1 MGAHI
6 GFSIPM
12 ARLSGGS
19 VGYCFKGE
27 HTLTSSVQRR
37 FASTTKGKTLSHKNP
52 EIILLQNYH
61 LKIEWVSS
69 NKEKP
74 QSIAKIHKTLIDDFS
89 NSPYKALFQLAF
101 VSEKNKL
108 SANLE
113 FWKKFAG
120 LYTETLRM
128 SESLEILREKQTVTV
143 EKTVL
148 RDLCNKAPYFQ
159 GFEYLNTDC
168 LDYHWNQLN
177 KFFRKEI
184 KKHIGSV
191 ESFFLKYSPDVHL
204 VGKIYFHLVEQ
215 KSKSSSFAFMATY
228 SVGLNKKKQAQHRP
242 LRYALSEFEND
253 QDKLL
258 ELLSTVSIASKDSEF
273 LKNLLDSGEL
283 FYPLNFSPDESFQF
297 LKEISLYENAG
308 ILCRIPNWWRSGKK
322 SASLSLSFGDK
333 KHTSFLGLNSIMDFQ
348 AKIKI
353 GDVELTADEAE
364 EILKQSEG
372 LAQLKGKWVVVDREK
387 LSQSLENWKK
397 ATDLLVDKNISLSDA
412 LRMLMSRQE
421 NSFSDILSNDN
432 VEIGIGDWLKDIM
445 NKMQHPELLKET
457 VITKDFKA
465 ELRPYQQAG
474 LNWLTLL
481 DSLRFGACLAD
492 DMGLG
497 KTIQVLA
504 LFNSLRKKKGYTT
517 SLLVLPASL
526 IHNWASEIKKFAP
539 RIKFIIAHP
548 GGGKEILDKN
558 TSPDQISFWDMV
570 ITTYGYVKR
579 YQWIMDYQW
588 NYIILDEAQAIKNAG
603 TAQTKAVKSLICNNR
618 IILTGTPIENRL
630 SDLWSLFDF
639 LNPGMLGNK
648 TEFSRFIKKSN
659 DPGELRQVI
668 SPYIL
673 RRLKTDKNVISD
685 LPDKIEVNSFSQ
697 LSKTQHLLY
706 QQQVDLLKNA
716 LENSE
721 GGMKRKGLVL
731 SSLIKFKQ
739 ICNHPD
745 QYLGNSAYK
754 PAESGKFERLREIC
768 ETIYE
773 KREKVLIFTQFKE
786 IIEHLEAFMEDVF
799 ERKGLI
805 LHGST
810 NISKRKKLVDRFQS
824 DEYVPFF
831 ILSIK
836 AGGTGLNLTAANH
849 VIHFDRWWNPAVE
862 NQATDRA
869 FRIGQK
875 KSVVVHK
882 FITEGTIEEKIALML
897 EDKKALSRE
906 VLEDSGESSFITEM
920 NDKELIDLFSL
931 KAGI

>member
-1 MGAHI
+1 M
-6 GFSIPM
+6 SN
-12 ARLSGGS
+12 
-19 VGYCFKGE
+19 E
-27 HTLTSSVQRR
+27 
-37 FASTTKGKTLSHKNP
+37 NP
-52 EIILLQNYH
+52 EIILLQNHH
-61 LKIEWVSS
+61 LKIEWINS
-69 NKEKP
+69 NKEKS
-74 QSIAKIHKTLIDDFS
+74 QSIAKIHKALDDDFTS
-89 NSPYKALFQLAF
+89 SPYAALFQLAF
-101 VSEKNKL
+101 VPDENKL

-113 FWKKFAG
+113 FWKSFAR
-120 LYTETLRM
+120 LYTETLRL
-128 SESLEILREKQTVTV
+128 SESLEVLREKQIISV
-143 EKTVL
+143 EKSVL

-168 LDYHWNQLN
+168 LDYHWSQLN

-184 KKHIGSV
+184 KKHAGSV
-191 ESFFLKYSPDVHL
+191 ESFFLKYSPNVHL

-215 KSKSSSFAFMATY
+215 KSESSSFAFMATY
-228 SVGLNKKKQAQHRP
+228 SIGLNRKKQAQHRP
-242 LRYALSEFEND
+242 LQYALSEFEND
-253 QDKLL
+253 QDKLF
-258 ELLSTVSIASKDSEF
+258 ELLSTVSIASKDSKF
-273 LKNLLDSGEL
+273 LKSLLDSGEL
-283 FYPLNFSPDESFQF
+283 FYPLNLSPDESFQF
-297 LKEISLYENAG
+297 LKEIPLYENAG
-308 ILCRIPNWWRSGKK
+308 ILCRIPDWWRSGKK
-322 SASLSLSFGDK
+322 SASLSISFGDNK
-333 KHTSFLGLNSIMDFQ
+333 QASLLGLDSLIDFQ

-353 GDVELTADEAE
+353 GGIELTAAEAE

-372 LAQLKGKWVVVDREK
+372 LAQIKGKWVVVDRDK
-387 LSQSLENWKK
+387 LSQSLENWEK
-397 ATDLLVDKNISLSDA
+397 ATDLLNNENIALSDA
-412 LRMLMSRQE
+412 MRMLMSRQGH
-421 NSFSDILSNDN
+421 SFSDILSNDN
-432 VEIGIGDWLKDIM
+432 VEIGIGDWLKNIM
-445 NKMQHPELLKET
+445 NKMQNPKLLKET
-457 VITKDFKA
+457 KITKDFKA
-465 ELRPYQQAG
+465 ELRPYQQEG

-481 DSLRFGACLAD
+481 DSLQFGACLAD

-504 LFNSLRKKKGYTT
+504 LFNGLRKKKNYTT

-526 IHNWASEIKKFAP
+526 IHNWASEIGKFAP
-539 RIKFIIAHP
+539 KIKFIIAHP

-579 YQWIMDYQW
+579 YQWIQEYQW
-588 NYIILDEAQAIKNAG
+588 NYVVLDEAQAIKNAG
-603 TAQTKAVKSLICNNR
+603 TAQTKAVKNLICYNR
-618 IILTGTPIENRL
+618 IVLTGTPIENRL

-648 TEFSRFIKKSN
+648 TEFSRFIKKS
-659 DPGELRQVI
+659 DDLGALRQVI

-685 LPDKIEVNSFSQ
+685 LPDKIEVDSFSN
-697 LSKTQHLLY
+697 LSKTQQLLY
-706 QQQVDLLKNA
+706 QQQVDLLKDA

-721 GGMKRKGLVL
+721 GGIKRKGLVL

-745 QYLGNSAYK
+745 QYLGNTAYK
-754 PAESGKFERLREIC
+754 PKESGKFERLREIC

-786 IIEHLEAFMEDVF
+786 IIEHLETFLEDIF

-810 NISKRKKLVDRFQS
+810 AIPRRKKLVDRFQS

-882 FITEGTIEEKIALML
+882 FITEGTIEEKIAIML
-897 EDKKALSRE
+897 EEKKALSDE
-906 VLEDSGESSFITEM
+906 VLENSGESSFITEM

>member
-1 MGAHI
+1 M
-6 GFSIPM
+6 S
-12 ARLSGGS
+12 
-19 VGYCFKGE
+19 YE
-27 HTLTSSVQRR
+27 
-37 FASTTKGKTLSHKNP
+37 NP
-52 EIILLQNYH
+52 VIILIQNYH
-61 LKIEWVSS
+61 LKIEWITG
-69 NKEKP
+69 NNEKSK
-74 QSIAKIHKTLIDDFS
+74 SIVEIHKALDDAFS
-89 NSPYKALFQLAF
+89 KSPYQALFQLAF
-101 VSEKNKL
+101 ITDENKI

-113 FWKKFAG
+113 FWKGFAR
-120 LYTETLRM
+120 LFTETLRL
-128 SESLEILREKQTVTV
+128 SESLEVLREKQLIQV
-143 EKTVL
+143 EQSVL
-148 RDLCNKAPYFQ
+148 QDLCSKAPYFQ

-168 LDYHWNQLN
+168 LDYHWSKLN
-177 KFFRKEI
+177 DFFQKEI
-184 KKHIGSV
+184 KQHEGSV
-191 ESFFLKYSPDVHL
+191 ESFFLKYSTDVHL

-242 LRYALSEFEND
+242 LQYALSEFEKD

-258 ELLSTVSIASKDSEF
+258 ELLSTVSIASRDSEF
-273 LKNLLDSGEL
+273 LKSLLDSGEL

-297 LKEISLYENAG
+297 LKEIPLYEKAG

-322 SASLSLSFGDK
+322 SSSLSISFGDEK
-333 KHTSFLGLNSIMDFQ
+333 QTSFFGLDSLIDFK
-348 AKIKI
+348 AKIMI
-353 GDVELTADEAE
+353 GDVELTTAEAQ

-372 LAQLKGKWVVVDREK
+372 LAQIKGKWVVVDRDK
-387 LSQSLENWKK
+387 LSQSLENWEK
-397 ATDLLVDKNISLSDA
+397 ATSLLEDENIALSDA
-412 LRMLMSRQE
+412 LRMLMSRQG
-421 NSFSDILSNDN
+421 NSFSDILNSDN
-432 VEIGIGDWLKDIM
+432 VEIGVGDWLKGIID
-445 NKMQHPELLKET
+445 KMQNPELLKET
-457 VITKDFKA
+457 IITKDFKA
-465 ELRPYQQAG
+465 VLRPYQQTG

-481 DSLRFGACLAD
+481 DSLHFGACLAD

-497 KTIQVLA
+497 KTIQVIA
-504 LFNSLRKKKGYTT
+504 LFNSLRKKKNYTT

-526 IHNWASEIKKFAP
+526 IHNWASEFDKFAP
-539 RIKFIIAHP
+539 KIKFIIAHP
-548 GGGKEILDKN
+548 GGGKDILGQN
-558 TSPDQISFWDMV
+558 PSPDQISSWDMI

-579 YQWIMDYQW
+579 YQWIQDYKW
-588 NYIILDEAQAIKNAG
+588 NYVILDEAQAIKNAG
-603 TAQTKAVKSLICNNR
+603 TAQTRAVKKLRSNNR
-618 IILTGTPIENRL
+618 IVLTGTPIENRL

-648 TEFSRFIKKSN
+648 TEFSNFIKNSE
-659 DPGELRQVI
+659 DLGALRQVI

-685 LPDKIEVNSFSQ
+685 LPDKIEVNSFSR

-716 LENSE
+716 LEE
-721 GGMKRKGLVL
+721 TDAGMKRKGLIL

-754 PAESGKFERLREIC
+754 PMESGKFQRLREIC

-773 KREKVLIFTQFKE
+773 KREKVLVFTQFKE
-786 IIEHLEAFMEDVF
+786 IIEHLENFMEEIF
-799 ERKGLI
+799 KRKGLS

-810 NISKRKKLVDRFQS
+810 PIAKRKKIVNQFQS
-824 DEYVPFF
+824 DEYIPFF

-882 FITEGTIEEKIALML
+882 FITEGTIEEKIAMML
-897 EDKKALSRE
+897 EEKKALSDE
-906 VLEDSGESSFITEM
+906 VLESSGESSFITEM
-920 NDKELIDLFSL
+920 NDKELINLFSL

>member
-1 MGAHI
+1 MNH
-6 GFSIPM
+6 
-12 ARLSGGS
+12 
-19 VGYCFKGE
+19 E
-27 HTLTSSVQRR
+27 
-37 FASTTKGKTLSHKNP
+37 NP
-52 EIILLQNYH
+52 EIIILQNYH
-61 LKIEWVSS
+61 LKIEWIRGT
-69 NKEKP
+69 KEKSR
-74 QSIAKIHKTLIDDFS
+74 SIAEIHKALNEDFQD
-89 NSPYKALFQLAF
+89 SPYQALFKLAF
-101 VSEKNKL
+101 ISDENKL

-113 FWKKFAG
+113 FWKSFAR
-120 LYTETLRM
+120 LYTETLRL
-128 SESLEILREKQTVTV
+128 SESLELLREKQVVSV
-143 EKTVL
+143 EQSVL
-148 RDLCNKAPYFQ
+148 KDLCSRAPYFQ
-159 GFEYLNTDC
+159 GFEYLNPDC
-168 LDYHWNQLN
+168 LVYHWSKLN
-177 KFFRKEI
+177 DFFHIEI
-184 KKHIGSV
+184 KKHKGSV

-215 KSKSSSFAFMATY
+215 KSESSSFAFMATY
-228 SVGLNKKKQAQHRP
+228 SVGLNKKNQAQHRP
-242 LRYALSEFEND
+242 LQYALTEFEND

-258 ELLSTVSIASKDSEF
+258 ELLSTVSIASKESEF

-283 FYPLNFSPDESFQF
+283 FYPLHFSPDESFQF
-297 LKEISLYENAG
+297 LKEIPLYENAG

-322 SASLSLSFGDK
+322 SASLSISFGEK
-333 KHTSFLGLNSIMDFQ
+333 KQTSLLGLNSLIDFQ

-353 GDVELTADEAE
+353 GDVKLTSAEAE

-372 LAQLKGKWVVVDREK
+372 LALIKGKWVVVDREK
-387 LSQSLENWKK
+387 LSQSLENWEK
-397 ATDLLVDKNISLSDA
+397 ATDLLADENIPLSDA
-412 LRMLMSRQE
+412 LRMLMGRHGH
-421 NSFSDILSNDN
+421 SFSDILSSDN
-432 VEIGIGDWLKDIM
+432 VEIGIGDWLKEIM
-445 NKMQHPELLKET
+445 NKMQNPELLKET
-457 VITKDFKA
+457 RVTKDFKA

-497 KTIQVLA
+497 KTIQILA
-504 LFNSLRKKKGYTT
+504 LFNSLRKKKNYTT

-526 IHNWASEIKKFAP
+526 IHNWASEFEKFAP

-548 GGGKEILDKN
+548 GGGKDILGKN
-558 TSPDQISFWDMV
+558 TSPDQIPSWDIV
-570 ITTYGYVKR
+570 ITTYGFIKR
-579 YQWIMDYQW
+579 YKWIQDYQW

-603 TAQTKAVKSLICNNR
+603 TAQTKAVKNLISCNR
-618 IILTGTPIENRL
+618 IVLTGTPIENRL

-639 LNPGMLGNK
+639 LNPGMLGSK
-648 TEFSRFIKKSN
+648 TEFSRFIKQN
-659 DPGELRQVI
+659 EDHGALRQVI

-685 LPDKIEVNSFSQ
+685 LPDKIEVNSFSR
-697 LSKTQHLLY
+697 LSRTQHLLY
-706 QQQVDLLKNA
+706 QQQVDLLKNS

-745 QYLGNSAYK
+745 QYLGNTTYK
-754 PAESGKFERLREIC
+754 PIESGKFERLREIC

-786 IIEHLEAFMEDVF
+786 IIEHLETFLEDVF
-799 ERKGLI
+799 ERKGLV

-810 NISKRKKLVDRFQS
+810 AVSKRKKLVDRFQS

-849 VIHFDRWWNPAVE
+849 VVHFDRWWNPAVE

-897 EDKKALSRE
+897 IEKKTLSDE
-906 VLEDSGESSFITEM
+906 VLESSGESSFITEM
-920 NDKELIDLFSL
+920 DDKELIDLFSL